1 MVDEKSLVRLDDSK
15 LKEIGERIGVARR
28 AASISAI
35 DLAGYIGIGS
45 NQLSR
50 IENGKVPA
58 KIEYLYLMPQ
68 ILNVSVD
75 EILYG
80 DKSASAYK
88 EITEILKG
96 LDGKQLEVAKNVLKA
111 VFG

>member
-1 MVDEKSLVRLDDSK
+1 MVDEKFLVRLDDTK
-15 LKEIGERIGVARR
+15 LKEMGERIGLARK
-28 AASISAI
+28 AASISAT
-35 DLAGYIGIGS
+35 DLADYIGVGS

-68 ILNVSVD
+68 ILNVSAD

-80 DKSASAYK
+80 DKTASDYK
-88 EITEILKG
+88 EIAEILKR
-96 LDGKQLEVAKNVLKA
+96 LDSKQLEKAKNVLKA
-111 VFG
+111 VFD